1 MGTRPSRPQLR
12 QTNDFEETPL
22 AARKRQAR
30 SWLIL
35 GAGAIGIAGAIA
47 KWAMQARQGT
57 PTASGKPLLRANQ
70 TADLTLQSEGTGT
83 PVPLTT
89 AASVAPVA
97 GMPQSA
103 APTNDSRTA
112 LVEPEAAPEPIVN
125 QGATP
130 LPTPAPATFASTPK
144 KTKTGKT
151 AKSTAA
157 TPDMITPTAIAATA
171 AATATTPSAPNSAPS
186 GGSRKRG
193 KMSEEYDQ
201 ALQANSQ
208 PTQEGAAKGSVG
220 AKGNSMTNSNSTGA
234 SSTPVTGAQAGNA
247 PAASAGPAPSTAL
260 GGAAEQA
267 LSTQAEGK
275 MAVGEELRDREFPV
289 PPQESGAASQKLVV
303 DQETMHDGGP
313 RQGGAV
319 GTIPGDHQN
328 KGEVGDIEDQAA
340 KTPDF
345 AQQR

>member
-1 MGTRPSRPQLR
+1 MGTRPPRPQSR
-12 QTNDFEETPL
+12 QTKNFEETPL
-22 AARKRQAR
+22 AARKRQMR

-35 GAGAIGIAGAIA
+35 GAGAVGVAGAIA
-47 KWAMQARQGT
+47 KWAMQARQET
-57 PTASGKPLLRANQ
+57 PSATSGKPSSRANQ
-70 TADLTLQSEGTGT
+70 TADLALQSEGTGT
-83 PVPLTT
+83 PVPL
-89 AASVAPVA
+89 AVDASVSLVA

-103 APTNDSRTA
+103 TPTNDARTA

-125 QGATP
+125 QGANP
-130 LPTPAPATFASTPK
+130 LQSPAPTTPASTPK
-144 KTKTGKT
+144 KAKTGKT
-151 AKSTAA
+151 AKSAAA
-157 TPDMITPTAIAATA
+157 TPEMITPSVIAATA
-171 AATATTPSAPNSAPS
+171 ATTNTATS

-208 PTQEGAAKGSVG
+208 PTSESAGNRSVG
-220 AKGNSMTNSNSTGA
+220 AKGNSMTNSDAIFA
-234 SSTPVTGAQAGNA
+234 SSTPVTGAQAANA
-247 PAASAGPAPSTAL
+247 PAASAGPAPSTSP

-313 RQGGAV
+313 RQGGAI
-319 GTIPGDHQN
+319 GTVAGDHQN